1 MDVVDSA
8 LHHATGTVHGGAAD
22 ARIVEGS
29 VGTLPGSGTAPA
41 GVTGF
46 PGGVDGAGPGAQPQF
61 HEPQSGEPQSGE
73 PQFREAGFVQTGIGA
88 APTPDVGPGPGAE
101 PIWSVDAGSPAP
113 AAAPDAG
120 PDMGPGPDVGP
131 APEPVATDA
140 PGPVWTGDGG
150 APGAGVE
157 PSAES
162 WRPDVWTAGALD
174 GGDTGAF
181 AGGAGGDAGDA
192 GVLEGA
198 AAGPSDGG
206 NAVGL
211 ERSGTW

>member
-1 MDVVDSA
+1 M
-8 LHHATGTVHGGAAD
+8 
-22 ARIVEGS
+22 
-29 VGTLPGSGTAPA
+29 
-41 GVTGF
+41 
-46 PGGVDGAGPGAQPQF
+46 GPGA
-61 HEPQSGEPQSGE
+61 
-73 PQFREAGFVQTGIGA
+73 
-88 APTPDVGPGPGAE
+88 
-101 PIWSVDAGSPAP
+101 
-113 AAAPDAG
+113 
-120 PDMGPGPDVGP
+120 DVGP

-140 PGPVWTGDGG
+140 PGPVWTGDGA

-198 AAGPSDGG
+198 AGGPSDGG

>member
-1 MDVVDSA
+1 M
-8 LHHATGTVHGGAAD
+8 
-22 ARIVEGS
+22 
-29 VGTLPGSGTAPA
+29 
-41 GVTGF
+41 
-46 PGGVDGAGPGAQPQF
+46 
-61 HEPQSGEPQSGE
+61 
-73 PQFREAGFVQTGIGA
+73 
-88 APTPDVGPGPGAE
+88 
-101 PIWSVDAGSPAP
+101 
-113 AAAPDAG
+113 
-120 PDMGPGPDVGP
+120 
-131 APEPVATDA
+131 
-140 PGPVWTGDGG
+140 WTGDGG

-181 AGGAGGDAGDA
+181 AGGDA

>member
-1 MDVVDSA
+1 
-8 LHHATGTVHGGAAD
+8 
-22 ARIVEGS
+22 
-29 VGTLPGSGTAPA
+29 
-41 GVTGF
+41 
-46 PGGVDGAGPGAQPQF
+46 
-61 HEPQSGEPQSGE
+61 
-73 PQFREAGFVQTGIGA
+73 
-88 APTPDVGPGPGAE
+88 
-101 PIWSVDAGSPAP
+101 
-113 AAAPDAG
+113 
-120 PDMGPGPDVGP
+120 MGPGPDVGP